1 MKLYVNIDGGSRGN
15 PGKGAAAM
23 VITDETGRIL
33 ATKSKYL
40 GDDVTNNYAEWS
52 ALAGAIKALLSL
64 SQRYGPIDAEI
75 RSDSKLVVQ
84 QFKGEYKIKS
94 AELGEIARSVRQ
106 SLAGKNN
113 LSIKMI
119 HVPREENHQAD
130 AAVNREL
137 DKHK

>member
-40 GDDVTNNYAEWS
+40 GDEVTNNYAEWS
-52 ALAGAIKALLSL
+52 ALAGAVKALLSL
-64 SQRYGPIDAEI
+64 NRRYGSIDAEI
-75 RSDSKLVVQ
+75 RSDSRLVVQ
-84 QFKGEYKIKS
+84 QFKGEFKIKS
-94 AELGEIARSVRQ
+94 VELREIARSVWQ
-106 SLAGKNN
+106 ALEGKKDMR
-113 LSIKMI
+113 IEVI
-119 HVPREENHQAD
+119 HVPREENRLAD

-137 DKHK
+137 DKYK